1 MNTVYQLNKKSDLL
15 SYKIAVIIPCH
26 NEEITIFKVVS
37 DFKKHIPFAE
47 IYVFD
52 NASSDKTSEKALA
65 AGATVV
71 SSPEKGK
78 GNVVRHMFEAI
89 EADYYIMVDGDDT
102 YPASEAIRLLNLSVE
117 NNVDMLVGT
126 RIKNFS
132 RNSFRRFHEFG
143 NKLVAGMIS
152 NLFGYKVTDVLSG
165 YRVFSKN
172 FVRSVPLKSKKFEI
186 ETELTL
192 QTVSKGYS
200 LLETPIAYGERP
212 TGSFSKLNTYR
223 DGILIIKA
231 IVMILKDFRP
241 LFFFSAI
248 SLMLVLAS
256 LFFGAFPI
264 YEYLKYE
271 YVYHVPLAILASGT
285 GILAVLFFGIGLILD
300 TVNRHYSENFLLMKR
315 LLSDNRY
322 KSENKGNELVS

>member
-1 MNTVYQLNKKSDLL
+1 MNAIYQIKKTLELQD
-15 SYKIAVIIPCH
+15 YKIAIIIPCH
-26 NEEITIFKVVS
+26 NEEITISKVVS
-37 DFKKHIPFAE
+37 DFKKHVPFAE
-47 IYVFD
+47 VYVFD
-52 NASSDKTSEKALA
+52 NVSTDKTSQKAKE
-65 AGATVV
+65 AGAHVIL
-71 SSPEKGK
+71 SQEKGK
-78 GNVVRHMFEAI
+78 GNVVRHMFESI
-89 EADYYIMVDGDDT
+89 DADYYVMVDGDDT
-102 YPASEAIRLLNLSVE
+102 YPAAESIRLLNLAVE
-117 NNVDMLVGT
+117 KNVDMLVGT

-172 FVRSVPLKSKKFEI
+172 FVRTVPLKSKKFEI

-212 TGSFSKLNTYR
+212 AGSFSKLNTYR

-231 IVMILKDFRP
+231 ILMILKDFRP

-248 SLMLVLAS
+248 GFMLVLTS
-256 LFFGAFPI
+256 LFFGAFPV
-264 YEYLKYE
+264 YEYFKYE
-271 YVYHVPLAILASGT
+271 YVYHVPLAILASGI

-315 LLSDNRY
+315 LLTDNR
-322 KSENKGNELVS
+322 SHSNKKIN

>member
-1 MNTVYQLNKKSDLL
+1 MSTVYQLNKKSDLL

-26 NEEITIFKVVS
+26 NEEITISKVVTE
-37 DFKKHIPFAE
+37 FKQNIPFAD
-47 IYVFD
+47 IFVFD
-52 NASSDKTSEKALA
+52 NASSDKTSEKAIA
-65 AGATVV
+65 AGASVIL
-71 SSPEKGK
+71 SPEKGK

-89 EADYYIMVDGDDT
+89 DADYYIMVDGDDT
-102 YPASEAIRLLNLSVE
+102 YPASESVRLLKLAVE

-126 RIKNFS
+126 RVKNFS
-132 RNSFRRFHEFG
+132 KNSFRRFHEFG

-165 YRVFSKN
+165 YRIFSKN
-172 FVRSVPLKSKKFEI
+172 FVRTVPLKSKKFEI

-200 LLETPIAYGERP
+200 LLETPISYGERP
-212 TGSFSKLNTYR
+212 AGSYSKLNTYR
-223 DGILIIKA
+223 DGVLIIKA

-248 SLMLVLAS
+248 GFILAIAS
-256 LFFGAFPI
+256 IFFGAFPI
-264 YEYLKYE
+264 YEYLKYK
-271 YVYHVPLAILASGT
+271 YVYHVPLAILASGI

-315 LLSDNRY
+315 LLNDNRFA
-322 KSENKGNELVS
+322 SEKKFKAN